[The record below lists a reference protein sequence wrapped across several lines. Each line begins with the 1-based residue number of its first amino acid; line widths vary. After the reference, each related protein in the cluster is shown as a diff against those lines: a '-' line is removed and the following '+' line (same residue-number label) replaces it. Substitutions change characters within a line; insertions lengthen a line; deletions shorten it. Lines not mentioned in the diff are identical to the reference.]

1 MDLYTTAD
9 DSGLFNLLGKLFAL
23 SRSIDTARGGSVQT
37 KLTALQE
44 VLDLCPEADP
54 VLSAET
60 SWESAGGGLQNQ
72 IATVAQKLI
81 RRYILERGLPY
92 RSQAEA
98 LQQVHSDLAA
108 GGYYFTSSTQ
118 GSTITPAS
126 GNQGDVI
133 LAVDLKNARGEAA
146 WCYPESWQVVAG
158 ERGLTVIGQPIKVR
172 TDRTWPGGSGV
183 YLTVLPQS
191 VDQSRL
197 QNAGFE
203 SLAATDEPQGWTIH
217 TGTAGQTIRV
227 TSPEVQELTLSG
239 GPTGGYFILTWTDP
253 SGRTWQTG
261 QIGYNPT
268 AAEIQTA
275 LRTIPGLEA
284 VTVSGTNPWALTFE
298 GTAGDIS
305 QLGVINRL
313 TGGTSPQVSVT
324 TRQPGDVLSYR
335 GRSLKLVGN
344 GTEQSL
350 LYQSIDLAPARPYFL
365 FARMR
370 KSSSATGEIRF
381 ELRRS
386 VNESALSDSAGTVNR
401 ISVNLTSVSSSS
413 HTGVS
418 GVFRLPV
425 DYSGP
430 VTFVIQASTA
440 INDGEAV
447 GIDEL
452 VLVEGTRLYNG
463 GPWLAAASGRK
474 PFFNDRWTVA
484 ISNNLAGV
492 WETMLA
498 RFLRWPELVD
508 RPLPTSGSTLIPD
521 SLLS

>member
-1 MDLYTTAD
+1 MNLYTTGD
-9 DSGLFNLLGKLFAL
+9 DSGLFSLLGKLFAL
-23 SRSIDTARGGSVQT
+23 SRSLDTARGGTVQT
-37 KLTALQE
+37 KLAALQA

-60 SWESAGGGLQNQ
+60 SWESAGGSLQNQ
-72 IATVAQKLI
+72 ITTVAQKLI
-81 RRYILERGLPY
+81 RRYILEKGLSY
-92 RSQAEA
+92 RTLAEA
-98 LQQVHSDLAA
+98 LQQIRSDLVT

-118 GSTITPAS
+118 SSTVTPAS
-126 GNQGDVI
+126 GNQGDLL

-146 WCYPESWQVVAG
+146 WCYPETWQVVAG
-158 ERGLTVIGQPIKVR
+158 ERGLTVTGQPVKAR
-172 TDRTWPGGSGV
+172 TDRNWPGGSGIYV
-183 YLTVLPQS
+183 TVLTQS

-203 SLAATDEPQGWTIH
+203 TLAATDHPQGWTIH
-217 TGTAGQTIRV
+217 TGTPGQTIRV
-227 TSPEVQELTLSG
+227 TSPEVQQITLTG
-239 GPTGGYFILTWTDP
+239 NPTGGYFILTWTDP
-253 SGRTWQTG
+253 SSRTWQTA

-275 LRTIPGLEA
+275 LRAIPGLEA
-284 VTVSGTNPWALTFE
+284 VTVSGTNPWTVTFE
-298 GTAGDIS
+298 GTPGDIN

-313 TGGTSPQVSVT
+313 TGGTSPEVSVIT
-324 TRQPGDVLSYR
+324 TQSGDVLSYR

-344 GTEQSL
+344 GSEQTL
-350 LYQSIDLAPARPYFL
+350 LYQSVELQADRPYFL

-370 KSSSATGEIRF
+370 KTASATGEIRF

-386 VNESALSDSAGTVNR
+386 VSESALSDSAGTVNR
-401 ISVNLTSVSSSS
+401 VSVNLTSVSSSS

-440 INDGEAV
+440 INSGEAV

-452 VLVEGTRLYNG
+452 VLVDGTRLYNG
-463 GPWLAAASGRK
+463 GPWLAAASGWK
-474 PFFNDRWTVA
+474 SFLNDRWTVS
-484 ISNNLAGV
+484 ITNDLAGV
-492 WETMLA
+492 WQTTLA
-498 RFLRWPELVD
+498 RFLRWYELVD
-508 RPLPTSGSTLIPD
+508 RPPPTTGSTLIPD